1 MGVSYSN
8 LGVRNSAAIYAPPS
22 TKHPPQHLPIFINN
36 YWVTSPEQHH
46 ASSHSAPELARAPSC
61 PDHDDHLILSVWR
74 GRCSLP
80 PLYSFQ
86 FYITYDISGSENS
99 ELEALAKRIH
109 QKILA
114 PDMAPKPLRFDIHFL
129 GAQATTEHCIE
140 NYRQVKQA
148 LPDDPSAR
156 IVPSYEC
163 GDFCGYHS
171 YLFKIPDPEWE
182 RGKVGMMR
190 VAFDPA
196 ESDRFAM
203 NRPVME
209 HRKTVDEV
217 GEACSC
223 LYKSPCSPKHF
234 REDCESVYKLAKAAG
249 LTEWICQSLRMSS
262 VHDLPPF
269 PITHQSSAHLALQR
283 PCPPTLERK
292 LAGVKL
298 LAARSIT
305 TDTFEIM
312 MNDPPLAPGAADAA
326 CHLSSHSR
334 YVFLAHR
341 KLFDSRSCHQL
352 YVTYDVSEAETSD
365 LETLAKELHNTL
377 LDCNVNPIRF
387 DLHFLRPDASTED
400 CVAH

>member
-1 MGVSYSN
+1 
-8 LGVRNSAAIYAPPS
+8 
-22 TKHPPQHLPIFINN
+22 
-36 YWVTSPEQHH
+36 
-46 ASSHSAPELARAPSC
+46 
-61 PDHDDHLILSVWR
+61 
-74 GRCSLP
+74 
-80 PLYSFQ
+80 
-86 FYITYDISGSENS
+86 
-99 ELEALAKRIH
+99 
-109 QKILA
+109 
-114 PDMAPKPLRFDIHFL
+114 MAPKPLRFDIHFL

-140 NYRQVKQA
+140 NYRQAKQA
-148 LPDDPSAR
+148 LPDDPSVR

-163 GDFCGYHS
+163 GDFCSYHS
-171 YLFKIPDPEWE
+171 YFFKIPDPEWE
-182 RGKVGMMR
+182 RDEVGMMR

-196 ESDRFAM
+196 ESDRFLM

-217 GEACSC
+217 SEACSC

-305 TDTFEIM
+305 TDTFKIM
-312 MNDPPLAPGAADAA
+312 MDNPPLAPGAADAA

-334 YVFLAHR
+334 HVFLAHR

-352 YVTYDVSEAETSD
+352 YVTYDVSEADTSD

-400 CVAH
+400 CVAHYNHVKQSPPEDPSMRVVPSYVAADYSRHHAFFIKVSSPDWQRDASGLSRVFFEPAGSCGIHDDPPIREAPLSIEQANVASLYLYDFVDVKEDCEVVYELAQAAGLTEW